1 MKRCSPPALL
11 LVLGLGLG
19 LGLGFPATAAPQL
32 PSGAYLAARQASM
45 TEDFAPAARQY
56 DRLLAAAPNDPRFL
70 QGAVLAHIGAG
81 QMDRAAD
88 LATRLMETGA
98 RSRAA
103 TLARM
108 AASLRAGDYQ
118 AVVDGFAAGQRFA
131 PMVDDLIRAWALL
144 GAGRTADA
152 MAAFDAGAAAGDH
165 APFRRYNAALARAVS
180 GDPEGALALLD
191 AAAQPG
197 AEAVAARAALLAG
210 TDRAPEALAL
220 LEATLARGDDPVL
233 RDLQA
238 RLEAGEVVTFDQLR
252 NPAEGIGEVFFAVAS
267 TMARNAPGT
276 EALVHARIAQS
287 LAPRN
292 GAITVLVAEILED
305 MQGNSTWLRPPM
317 PGSTGP
323 RPPSSMPRSVA
334 PARCTPPGRDEAAA
348 EVLDALARSHPDRA
362 QVHIARGNL
371 MRRIGRH
378 AEAAAAFDTAIAL
391 QPDGAALPWEMYFAR
406 GMARERSGDWDAA
419 EADFRRALEIRPDQP
434 DVLNYLGYSLL
445 ERKERLDEALA
456 MIETA
461 VAREPDAGHIVDS
474 LAWAL
479 YRLGRFDEAVAP
491 MERAAAL
498 LPVDPVVNDHLGDV
512 YWMVGRSRE
521 ARFQWRRALSFDPEP
536 DAAERIRAKLARG
549 LDAVRAEEGLP
560 VTGRNGR

>member
-11 LVLGLGLG
+11 LVLGLG

-180 GDPEGALALLD
+180 GDPK
-191 AAAQPG
+191 
-197 AEAVAARAALLAG
+197 ARLPCL
-210 TDRAPEALAL
+210 TRRPSRAPRRSRRAPPCWPGPTARPRRWRCSKRRSPV
-220 LEATLARGDDPVL
+220 ATTRCCA
-233 RDLQA
+233 
-238 RLEAGEVVTFDQLR
+238 
-252 NPAEGIGEVFFAVAS
+252 ICK
-267 TMARNAPGT
+267 PGW
-276 EALVHARIAQS
+276 R
-287 LAPRN
+287 
-292 GAITVLVAEILED
+292 
-305 MQGNSTWLRPPM
+305 
-317 PGSTGP
+317 
-323 RPPSSMPRSVA
+323 
-334 PARCTPPGRDEAAA
+334 PAR
-348 EVLDALARSHPDRA
+348 S
-362 QVHIARGNL
+362 
-371 MRRIGRH
+371 
-378 AEAAAAFDTAIAL
+378 
-391 QPDGAALPWEMYFAR
+391 
-406 GMARERSGDWDAA
+406 
-419 EADFRRALEIRPDQP
+419 
-434 DVLNYLGYSLL
+434 
-445 ERKERLDEALA
+445 
-456 MIETA
+456 
-461 VAREPDAGHIVDS
+461 
-474 LAWAL
+474 
-479 YRLGRFDEAVAP
+479 
-491 MERAAAL
+491 
-498 LPVDPVVNDHLGDV
+498 
-512 YWMVGRSRE
+512 
-521 ARFQWRRALSFDPEP
+521 
-536 DAAERIRAKLARG
+536 
-549 LDAVRAEEGLP
+549 
-560 VTGRNGR
+560 

>member
-11 LVLGLGLG
+11 LVLGLG

-252 NPAEGIGEVFFAVAS
+252 NPAEGIGEVFFAVAG

-305 MQGNSTWLRPPM
+305 IGQLDLAAAAYAGVDRA
-317 PGSTGP
+317 
-323 RPPSSMPRSVA
+323 A
-334 PARCTPPGRDEAAA
+334 PAFVDAEIGRASTLHAAGRNEAAA